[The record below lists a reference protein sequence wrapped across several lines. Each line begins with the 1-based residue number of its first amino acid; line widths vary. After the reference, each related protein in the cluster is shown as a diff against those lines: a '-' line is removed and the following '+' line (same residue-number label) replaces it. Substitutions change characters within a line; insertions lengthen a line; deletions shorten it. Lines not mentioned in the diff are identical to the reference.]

1 MKVCFYFELFCFAT
15 YDQHHLRRP
24 FWCFKPIFINSK
36 IFTIMKDLFKIL
48 VGSEEETFTLGEWA
62 AAFVGVVG
70 FLMLLGFAGWIDT
83 MI

>member
-1 MKVCFYFELFCFAT
+1 MGMSC
-15 YDQHHLRRP
+15 
-24 FWCFKPIFINSK
+24 WCFKPIYINSK

-48 VGSEEETFTLGEWA
+48 VGSEDETFTLGEWA

-70 FLMLLGFAGWIDT
+70 FLMLIGFAGWIET